1 MIDFNCRYYDYYQ
14 SLIASNFRGEKKD
27 KRRLH
32 YVSSESETDK
42 ENDEDKTVQ
51 TPARFKNSF
60 KLKINDESSS
70 SMERKKSVSCY
81 TNQHK

>member
-1 MIDFNCRYYDYYQ
+1 MIINL
-14 SLIASNFRGEKKD
+14 LIASNFGGKWKD

-42 ENDEDKTVQ
+42 ESDEEKTVQ

-60 KLKINDESSS
+60 KLKINE
-70 SMERKKSVSCY
+70 
-81 TNQHK
+81 Q